1 MWKLNA
7 TERLFHWRTFR
18 KSLNVL
24 LLEPAVKAIAE
35 FWASCPFTPYY
46 LDPEDYANWPDPWT
60 LIEENYYCDVAKALG
75 ILYTIKLTNHT
86 PVLEMRVYCDRA
98 TNTYYNLV
106 WVDNGKYV
114 LNMVNGEVV
123 NRIKIENELE
133 LCKVY
138 GEQELKLS
146 SY

>member
-1 MWKLNA
+1 
-7 TERLFHWRTFR
+7 
-18 KSLNVL
+18 
-24 LLEPAVKAIAE
+24 LEPAVKAIAE

-146 SY
+146 GY